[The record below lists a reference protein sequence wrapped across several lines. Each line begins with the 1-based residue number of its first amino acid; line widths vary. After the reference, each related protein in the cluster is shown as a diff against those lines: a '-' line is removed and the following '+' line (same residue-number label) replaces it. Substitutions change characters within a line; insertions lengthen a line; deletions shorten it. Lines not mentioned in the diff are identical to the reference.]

1 MGYFNRLLWTGIL
14 LFVTLA
20 VCEDQNRETGGQ
32 DRDLQKTEVAAL
44 HEALLP
50 DLHGDP
56 PLSETW
62 LLTPVPCL
70 STGIR
75 ASGMEHYRHS
85 ASLVIYNRIRSEY
98 LDHRPGLL
106 LRTGRHLQLMEVD
119 NSPAA
124 G

>member
-1 MGYFNRLLWTGIL
+1 MSSFNRLLWTGIL

-20 VCEDQNRETGGQ
+20 VCEDQNRKTGVQ
-32 DRDLQKTEVAAL
+32 DQDLQKTEVAAL

-56 PLSETW
+56 PLPESW
-62 LLTPVPCL
+62 FLTSVPSL

-75 ASGMEHYRHS
+75 ASGMELYRHT
-85 ASLVIYNRIRSEY
+85 ASMVIYARIRSDY

-106 LRTGRHLQLMEVD
+106 LRTGRHLQQMEVD
-119 NSPAA
+119 NSAAA